1 METTNTPENYIEIKN
16 QKIELEGT
24 TLLHMNE
31 IRKWAQFMSI
41 LGFVVV
47 GLLLLVGVIFLIALV
62 TRSSMQIDEFG
73 ITLDSWMGI
82 CYILLALV
90 YFFPVLYMFGFS
102 KFAKQSLLQIS
113 SGQSSNEL
121 MANAISYLKKHFRY
135 VGILTI
141 VILALYLLV
150 IIGLLIA
157 FAIK

>member
-1 METTNTPENYIEIKN
+1 METTGPLENYVEIKN
-16 QKIELEGT
+16 QKIELEGV

-31 IRKWAQFMSI
+31 IRKWTQFMSI

-47 GLLLLVGVIFLIALV
+47 GLLLFVGVIFLIASV
-62 TRSSMQIDEFG
+62 TRPSMQIDELG
-73 ITLDSWMGI
+73 ITLGPWMGI
-82 CYILLALV
+82 CYLLLALV
-90 YFFPVLYMFGFS
+90 YFFPVLYLFRFS

-135 VGILTI
+135 VGIFTI
-141 VILALYLLV
+141 VLLVIYLLV

-157 FAIK
+157 FAIR